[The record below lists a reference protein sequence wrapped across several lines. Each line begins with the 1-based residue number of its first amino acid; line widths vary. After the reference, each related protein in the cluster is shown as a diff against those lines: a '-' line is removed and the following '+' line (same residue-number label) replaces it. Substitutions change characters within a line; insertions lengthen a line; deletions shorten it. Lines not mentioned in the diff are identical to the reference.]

1 MDIRTHKLEKA
12 NLAIPKILRHHQ
24 LLLPYKLYQAKR
36 DWPKIAGA
44 QIAKYSYILEFQG
57 KTAVIAVLNPVYMSY
72 LFMYKRKLIQA
83 LNAYAGQDVIADI
96 RFVKR
101 GRRPQPAVY
110 EMADG
115 EEKTGFSPRFL
126 QAIRLDEETVTSIR
140 RDCARLPEALREKM
154 IRLRFAQE
162 KRKKAYAK
170 AGFRRC
176 RCGRWMAKGETCCLF
191 CRLEKAHQ
199 RRMQV
204 RQILVE
210 MPWLSLDKTLA
221 ELGLSQRDA
230 AYERAYN
237 DVRRNLIYQHIEKV
251 YYQEDSPADDLV
263 LAMLITRKGPG
274 DIPSKFI
281 ENLVAKYRKKEGA
294 YSKTGEFTV

>member
-1 MDIRTHKLEKA
+1 MDVRTNKLEKA
-12 NLAIPKILRHHQ
+12 NLAIPKILRHHK

-36 DWPKIAGA
+36 EWPKIAGA

-101 GRRPQPAVY
+101 GRKPSPAVY

-115 EEKTGFSPRFL
+115 EEKTAFSPQFL
-126 QAIRLDEETVTSIR
+126 QSIRLDEDTVTSIR
-140 RDCARLPEALREKM
+140 KACAHLPAALREKM
-154 IRLRFAQE
+154 MRLRFAQE

-176 RCGRWMAKGETCCLF
+176 RCGRWMAKGEKRCLF
-191 CRLEKAHQ
+191 CRLEEAHQ

-204 RQILVE
+204 RRILME

-221 ELGLSQRDA
+221 ELGLTQRDA
-230 AYERAYN
+230 DYERAYN
-237 DVRRNLIYQHIEKV
+237 EVRRNLIYQYIEKV
-251 YYQEDSPADDLV
+251 YYEEDSPADDLV

-274 DIPSKFI
+274 DLPSPFI
-281 ENLVAKYRKKEGA
+281 ENLVAKYRKKE
-294 YSKTGEFTV
+294 